1 MSMEEDLK
9 NLTAGLL
16 NNPGGINPALAS
28 GGQLLGDFGANDPTW
43 PERRLRGMTD
53 VNAAPAPTRPTGGT
67 VLEALEKLQTHAAR
81 ICADAWELENAL
93 TGTASDPGSAEPQEP
108 FEAGI
113 WDRLAAKIVMIE
125 RSFAQIDEM
134 HAHAQA
140 SLK

>member
-1 MSMEEDLK
+1 MIEQEIKRLTEGLKMTDIED
-9 NLTAGLL
+9 
-16 NNPGGINPALAS
+16 
-28 GGQLLGDFGANDPTW
+28 
-43 PERRLRGMTD
+43 RRLRDTGQPQSGPASDRT
-53 VNAAPAPTRPTGGT
+53 APTKPTGGT
-67 VLEALEKLQTHAAR
+67 VLEALENLQTHAAR

-113 WDRLAAKIVMIE
+113 WGRIAAKIVMIE

-134 HAHAQA
+134 HNHAQA